1 MITIALAIKN
11 MGAGMTTIR
20 TFVIATGAV
29 CLAVGAAQAQDATG
43 KVGTLICEGQ
53 GTVGLILGSK
63 QSLDCTYKPSKGRT
77 ETYVG
82 TITKVGLDVGVTGK
96 STMIWSVVS
105 STTKLGPRFLAGNYA
120 GASAGASVGVGGAAN
135 LLVGGNKN
143 SVTLQPFSVQ
153 GQTGVNLAVGVAGFT
168 LR

>member
-1 MITIALAIKN
+1 
-11 MGAGMTTIR
+11 MTLTR
-20 TFVIATGAV
+20 TLIVTASAV
-29 CLAVGAAQAQDATG
+29 CLVIGAAEAQNAKG

-63 QSLDCTYKPSKGRT
+63 QELNCTYKPSKGRA
-77 ETYVG
+77 ESYAG

-96 STMIWSVVS
+96 STMIWNVVS
-105 STTKLGPRFLAGNYA
+105 STTNLGPRFLAGNYA
-120 GASAGASVGVGGAAN
+120 GASAGASVGVGGGAN

-143 SVTLQPFSVQ
+143 SVTLQPLSVQ

>member
-1 MITIALAIKN
+1 MIS
-11 MGAGMTTIR
+11 IR
-20 TFVIATGAV
+20 TLVVAAGAV
-29 CLAVGAAQAQDATG
+29 CLAIGSAQAQNATG
-43 KVGTLICEGQ
+43 KVGTLICKGQ

-63 QSLDCTYKPSKGRT
+63 QRLNCTYKPSKGRT
-77 ETYVG
+77 ESYVG

-96 STMIWSVVS
+96 STMVWSVVA
-105 STTKLGPRFLAGNYA
+105 STTNLGPRFLAGNYA

-143 SVTLQPFSVQ
+143 SVTLQPLSVQ
-153 GQTGVNLAVGVAGFT
+153 GQTGVNLAVGVAGFS